1 MDQKTLMVPEAQV
14 SGSRPARFFF
24 RRYPQF
30 ALFWTGQTFSNFGS
44 HISAA
49 GLPIVAL
56 ELLQASSLQLGLL
69 VACNSLPVLL
79 LSLLAGVWIDRWPRR
94 PIMILSDFGRGLL
107 LGAIPLAALL
117 GGLRIELLY
126 LVTFLISILTIFF
139 EVAQRSW
146 LPALLQ
152 EQDLIEGNSQLG
164 VSEALAEI
172 AGPPSAAWLIQLLH
186 APLAILLD
194 AGTFLLS
201 AVSIWCIHAPEG
213 LLEPAEAPQRF
224 WQDLLEGV
232 QLLWRQPYLRAMA
245 AYSGLFNFFGG
256 SFATLYM
263 LYLIS
268 NLHLPLIAY
277 GLMVA
282 MGGIGNLLGA
292 MLASRVARRYGG
304 GRTMIACALLFGVTA
319 LGTPLA
325 AGPVWWLLVV
335 LALTQLL
342 GDCALTIYMVN
353 EMSWRQ
359 TQVPEKFQG
368 RINAC
373 MHLIQNGIGPLG
385 AIVAGLCSQAINDVR
400 LTLLYGSIGML
411 LAAAPLLISPLRK
424 RQTT

>member
-1 MDQKTLMVPEAQV
+1 MDQKTLMVPETQSPASQ
-14 SGSRPARFFF
+14 PARFFF

-30 ALFWTGQTFSNFGS
+30 ALFWTGQTFSKFGS

-49 GLPIVAL
+49 GLPIVAM
-56 ELLQASSLQLGLL
+56 ELLQASPLQLGLL

-79 LSLLAGVWIDRWPRR
+79 ISLLAGVWIDRWPRR
-94 PIMILSDFGRGLL
+94 PIMILSDFGRALL

-126 LVTFLISILTIFF
+126 LVTLLISILTIFF

-152 EQDLIEGNSQLG
+152 GQDLIEGNSQLG

-186 APLAILLD
+186 APLAILFD
-194 AGTFLLS
+194 AGSFLLS
-201 AVSIWCIHAPEG
+201 AVSIWCVHLSGRSVEAT
-213 LLEPAEAPQRF
+213 EAPQRF
-224 WQDLLEGV
+224 WQDLRAGV

-263 LYLIS
+263 LYLRR
-268 NLHLPLIAY
+268 NLHLPLFAY

-282 MGGIGNLLGA
+282 MGGIGNLVGA
-292 MLASRVARRYGG
+292 MLASRAARRYGP
-304 GRTMIACALLFGVTA
+304 GRTMIACALLFGLMA

-325 AGPVWWLLVV
+325 AGPTWWLLVV
-335 LALTQLL
+335 LAMTQLL

-359 TQVPEKFQG
+359 TLVPAKFQG

-385 AIVAGLCSQAINDVR
+385 AIVAGLFSEAINDVR
-400 LTLLYGSIGML
+400 LTLLCGSIGML
-411 LAAAPLLISPLRK
+411 LAAGSLLASPLRK